1 MYYSISLVVQLRPM
15 KATVQARLDAASER
29 QLRQLVRDLGWSPSK
44 VVREGLKLLAAC
56 HPRKR
61 RKIIGQGKFDSGIPD
76 LATNKEHLKG
86 FGR

>member
-1 MYYSISLVVQLRPM
+1 M
-15 KATVQARLDAASER
+15 KATVQARLDAASQR
-29 QLRQLVRDLGWSPSK
+29 RLQQLVRDLGWSPSR

-76 LATNKEHLKG
+76 LATNKKYFEG